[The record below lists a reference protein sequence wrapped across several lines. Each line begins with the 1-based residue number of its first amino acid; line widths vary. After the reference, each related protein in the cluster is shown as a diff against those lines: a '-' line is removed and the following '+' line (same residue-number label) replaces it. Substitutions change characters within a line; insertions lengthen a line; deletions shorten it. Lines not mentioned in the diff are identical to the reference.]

1 MIIAI
6 IQAIFS
12 IIFYFVAIPIYNGYL
27 ITGYATIYTM
37 LPVFSLVTDEDVT
50 DTAVIKFPIL
60 YSSLQKGR
68 VLSTKTF
75 LIWMWKSVFQACV
88 IMLGTV
94 ICFHESF
101 TNIVTITFSALI
113 VCEILNVFS
122 EVYKVNYKM
131 IISSVLTFIVYF
143 MSIGIFRAYFD
154 VSYIT
159 WMFVLKVMSLALAS
173 WAPLH
178 AVRIIYDCCDPSEH
192 QKIMR

>member
-1 MIIAI
+1 M
-6 IQAIFS
+6 F
-12 IIFYFVAIPIYNGYL
+12 
-27 ITGYATIYTM
+27 
-37 LPVFSLVTDEDVT
+37 PVFSLVTDEDCT

-68 VLSTKTF
+68 ALSTKTF
-75 LIWMWKSVFQACV
+75 LIWMWKSVFQGCV
-88 IMLGTV
+88 IMLGSV
-94 ICFHESF
+94 IYFPDSY

-122 EVYKVNYKM
+122 EVHKVNYKM
-131 IISSVLTFIVYF
+131 VLSSVLTLLVYF
-143 MSIGIFRAYFD
+143 MSIALLRSYFD

-159 WMFVLKVMSLALAS
+159 WPFCLKVIAITLAS

-178 AVRIIYDCCDPSEH
+178 LARKIYDFIDPSEH